1 MIDIEELKRK
11 ALAAQQSADSSG
23 ERWPTDEDWVE
34 FELMSAESDYIKA
47 INPAA
52 VLGLIERL
60 EAAEREA
67 ADQRALAEG
76 LQAGADSL
84 RKDAARYRIM
94 EAGADQRAKCLLH
107 LLGPDCRKGYIHDL
121 DVSEHEASPEVQ
133 MLAHVLVSERPGKFA
148 LIHLVAYLLDAAIA
162 KGKT

>member
-1 MIDIEELKRK
+1 METLGGRAGFEMIDIDELKRK
-11 ALAAQQSADSSG
+11 ALACQTFHAAGGPVDD
-23 ERWPTDEDWVE
+23 PHDTYPPDHYD
-34 FELMSAESDYIKA
+34 
-47 INPAA
+47 AA
-52 VLGLIERL
+52 VQPKYILELIERL
-60 EAAEREA
+60 EVAE
-67 ADQRALAEG
+67 L
-76 LQAGADSL
+76 
-84 RKDAARYRIM
+84 DAARYRIM